1 MTQLILAS
9 ASPRRHAL
17 LTQLGV
23 SFSVQSAD
31 IDETPMPA
39 EAAREYVE
47 RIASEKAKTVAAFY
61 PNCAVLAADTS
72 VVVDGDILG
81 KPADARAGLAMLAR
95 LSGRTHQVMT
105 GICLIANSS
114 SIVESVITD
123 VTFAGLD
130 RATCEAY
137 LATDE
142 PYDKAGGYG
151 IQGLGGAFVTSIQG
165 SYSNVVGLPLHE
177 TWALLTAQGIPS
189 HLTTGDLRNE

>member
-47 RIASEKAKTVAAFY
+47 RMASEKAKTVAAFY

>member
-17 LTQLGV
+17 LMQLGV

-47 RIASEKAKTVAAFY
+47 RMASEKAKTVAAFY

>member
-1 MTQLILAS
+1 M
-9 ASPRRHAL
+9 
-17 LTQLGV
+17 
-23 SFSVQSAD
+23 QSAD
-31 IDETPMPA
+31 IDETPMPS
-39 EAAREYVE
+39 ESAREYVE
-47 RIASEKAKTVAAFY
+47 RLASEKAKTVAAFY

-123 VTFAGLD
+123 VTLAGLD
-130 RATCEAY
+130 PATCEAY

>member
-47 RIASEKAKTVAAFY
+47 RMASEKAKTVAAFY
-61 PNCAVLAADTS
+61 SNCAVLAADTS

-151 IQGLGGAFVTSIQG
+151 IQGLGGAFVSSIQG

-177 TWALLTAQGIPS
+177 TWALLTAQRIPS

>member
-47 RIASEKAKTVAAFY
+47 RMASEKAKTVAAFY

-114 SIVESVITD
+114 SISFPIWEILQNCWSWKRI
-123 VTFAGLD
+123 
-130 RATCEAY
+130 
-137 LATDE
+137 
-142 PYDKAGGYG
+142 
-151 IQGLGGAFVTSIQG
+151 FV
-165 SYSNVVGLPLHE
+165 NWLPH
-177 TWALLTAQGIPS
+177 PS
-189 HLTTGDLRNE
+189 G